1 MHFANQTFNK
11 KSLICSFSIHLLLIF
26 LTLLNYYLQNKVVF
40 RDYKSINVELFNSFD
55 LEKETIGKYEKNLP
69 YVKNIEHEMLLS
81 KPKPVENFPKTEKKK
96 KKKLFQSLR
105 SEKNIGK
112 RK

>member
-40 RDYKSINVELFNSFD
+40 RDYKSINVELFSSFD
-55 LEKETIGKYEKNLP
+55 LQKETTGKYEKNFP

-81 KPKPVENFPKTEKKK
+81 KPKPVENFLKTEKKK
-96 KKKLFQSLR
+96 KKNYSNED
-105 SEKNIGK
+105 EKKIM
-112 RK
+112 